1 MLFKLQYRLSRWVR
15 LVETMATTHFIEG
28 VHISLIYKFPF
39 TRTGPFERFLKWHRK
54 NNPQSMTQKEDLQR
68 AIVKMDGRESQGH
81 TMQRNQKYPRD
92 EEADETEGYVKRMK
106 VGRGANQ

>member
-1 MLFKLQYRLSRWVR
+1 
-15 LVETMATTHFIEG
+15 
-28 VHISLIYKFPF
+28 
-39 TRTGPFERFLKWHRK
+39 
-54 NNPQSMTQKEDLQR
+54 MTQKEDLQR